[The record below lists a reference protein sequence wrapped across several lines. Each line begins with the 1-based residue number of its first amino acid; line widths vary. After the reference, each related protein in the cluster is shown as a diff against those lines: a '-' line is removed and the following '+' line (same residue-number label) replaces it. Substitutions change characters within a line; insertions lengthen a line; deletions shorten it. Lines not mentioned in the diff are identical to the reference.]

1 MSAANSAEKLS
12 VDLAERGYDILI
24 EDGLLENIGELV
36 KPLRSNDDAV
46 AVVTDENVW
55 REHGGLFSASMS
67 RAGVAFEPAILPP
80 GEENKSIAGLSGLY
94 DVFARLALTRKSV
107 AVAFGGGVIGDLC
120 GFAAA
125 TWMRGIRFVQVPT
138 TLLAQVDSS
147 VGGKT
152 AVNLPQGKNLAGA
165 FHQPSLVVIDPLTL
179 RTLPARETT
188 SGMAEV
194 IKYGAIRS
202 VPLFDSLAS
211 ISGEGLSGV
220 IYECCRIKSEIVS
233 EDELDH
239 GERMLLN
246 FGHTLGHAIEKKF
259 GFEKYLHGEAVAF
272 GMTLAADAGERMG
285 LTARGAADALRRVLS
300 SHGLQTEYHGE
311 IGDLLPALAADKKSV
326 GDGVRM
332 VLLRNIGDAF
342 IRTTSFSEIRAALG
356 RGAER

>member
-1 MSAANSAEKLS
+1 MKGVKLS
-12 VDLAERGYDILI
+12 VNLAGRRYDII
-24 EDGLLENIGELV
+24 IGEGLLEDIGDLI
-36 KPLRSNDDAV
+36 KPFRLNDDTV

-55 REHGGLFSASMS
+55 REHGEAFSASMS

-80 GEENKSIAGLSGLY
+80 GEENKSIRGLAGLY
-94 DVFARLALTRKSV
+94 DIFAKLALTRRSI

-125 TWMRGIRFVQVPT
+125 TWMRGIRFAQVPT

-152 AVNLPQGKNLAGA
+152 AINIPQGKNLAGA

-179 RTLPARETT
+179 RTLPAREMN

-202 VPLFDSLAS
+202 APLFDSLAS
-211 ISGEGLSGV
+211 HSEQGLTGV
-220 IYECCRIKSEIVS
+220 IYECCRIKCEIVS
-233 EDELDH
+233 MDELDH

-246 FGHTLGHAIEKKF
+246 FGHTLGHAIEKMSN
-259 GFEKYLHGEAVAF
+259 FERYRHGEAVSF

-285 LTARGAADALRRVLS
+285 LTAPGTAEVLRRILS
-300 SHGLQTEYHGE
+300 SYGLKTEYPGD

-326 GDGVRM
+326 GGGIQM
-332 VLLRNIGDAF
+332 VLLRSIGEAF
-342 IRTTSFSEIRAALG
+342 IRRTSFPEISAALE
-356 RGAER
+356 RGAVG